1 MNELAHAMTMA
12 SRGSS
17 PLDLLIVLFGLSIV
31 PLLAVSTTSFT
42 RIVVVLGLLRASLG
56 ASTLPP
62 NSVIAALAIM
72 LSVVIMGPTLGRV
85 QHSAV
90 EPYLQRRISATVAL
104 THGCDELK
112 RFMLRQTRA
121 SDVAAFSRYA
131 SARGLRHNLNSQGD
145 PAFEIVAPA
154 FMVSELRAAFAMGF
168 AFALPFAAIDIV
180 VAAVMMSLGM
190 FMVSPSSIALPI
202 KLLLFVAADGWT
214 TVCGTLI
221 QSFR

>member
-1 MNELAHAMTMA
+1 
-12 SRGSS
+12 
-17 PLDLLIVLFGLSIV
+17 
-31 PLLAVSTTSFT
+31 
-42 RIVVVLGLLRASLG
+42 
-56 ASTLPP
+56 
-62 NSVIAALAIM
+62 
-72 LSVVIMGPTLGRV
+72 
-85 QHSAV
+85 
-90 EPYLQRRISATVAL
+90 
-104 THGCDELK
+104 
-112 RFMLRQTRA
+112 MLRQTRA
-121 SDVAAFSRYA
+121 SDVATFSRYA
-131 SARGLRHNLNSQGD
+131 TARGLSHNLNPQRD